1 MLAHIVCYVY
11 IVLLRFCYL
20 RFLLGN
26 IVWSHGAHAGAA
38 IHRQGTSLPGA
49 YATLLLQHNGKGK
62 LVWNCCLCA
71 SVVQIK
77 VMCGAA
83 WIGQFV
89 YLCCHVRYVCI
100 VFLDVQCSRGV
111 ATAVNRLWTLWNQ
124 IWMHV
129 IFIPNG
135 SDFMSKK
142 KRKWYCR
149 RKKNIE

>member
-1 MLAHIVCYVY
+1 MLVHIVFYVY

-38 IHRQGTSLPGA
+38 INRQGTSLPGA

-62 LVWNCCLCA
+62 SVWNCCQCA
-71 SVVQIK
+71 SMVQMK

-89 YLCCHVRYVCI
+89 YFCCHVPYISV
-100 VFLDVQCSRGV
+100 
-111 ATAVNRLWTLWNQ
+111 
-124 IWMHV
+124 
-129 IFIPNG
+129 
-135 SDFMSKK
+135 
-142 KRKWYCR
+142 
-149 RKKNIE
+149 